1 VLGSC
6 VPDAVGPVAMV
17 TELGDPL
24 DTVRLLQLSW
34 EDRLR
39 LALGIA
45 QILHHLAHSPL
56 GSLSMNDFRRQQF
69 VLVGGT
75 LKLSDVDDL
84 GVGEPECETDMDCVI
99 GSDNSVSDRKSYINA
114 TQGLK
119 CSDSRCVGHNER
131 LNIWHAGQHF
141 IRLFLPLS
149 APESLEPHI
158 QELLAAY
165 AHPASGGWDSA
176 RILGATQ
183 RLVAR
188 FVSGDYMVY
197 PRTPGT
203 STNGELQMI
212 HHILIS

>member
-1 VLGSC
+1 
-6 VPDAVGPVAMV
+6 MV

-39 LALGIA
+39 LALGIS

-84 GVGEPECETDMDCVI
+84 GVGEPACETDADCVI
-99 GSDNSVSDRKSYINA
+99 GGDSTPEKDENNINDA
-114 TQGLK
+114 NTTEGLS
-119 CSDSRCVGHNER
+119 CVDSWCVGHNER

-149 APESLEPHI
+149 APASLEPHI

-165 AHPASGGWDSA
+165 ARPAAGGWNSA

-188 FVSGDYMVY
+188 FVSGDYMVEPSTKHSSTSGNA
-197 PRTPGT
+197 PRSIP
-203 STNGELQMI
+203 TNLSIADE
-212 HHILIS
+212 